1 MTTSRRHMDEPGGAV
16 TKPNGKLTR
25 GNVILA
31 PLQEGGPKSQPK
43 YLESIAAEQTIL
55 KLN

>member
-1 MTTSRRHMDEPGGAV
+1 MAEPGDAV
-16 TKPNGKLTR
+16 TKPNGKLTW
-25 GNVILA
+25 GKVILA
-31 PLQEGGPKSQPK
+31 PLEEGGPKSQPK

>member
-1 MTTSRRHMDEPGGAV
+1 MTTSRRHMAEPGGAV

-31 PLQEGGPKSQPK
+31 PLEEGGLKSQPK
-43 YLESIAAEQTIL
+43 YLESIATEQTIL